1 MGCDRSQWSYFLRL
15 EIIIFLSYKFTY
27 VNLYRSNHTKLFF
40 FIVYI
45 ALRFFRCI
53 LANRRDIE
61 EGKDM
66 LDSELISSRV
76 KILALY
82 PLIPDVASRFTEMKR
97 MRRVQSVIVII

>member
-1 MGCDRSQWSYFLRL
+1 MGCDRSQWSYFLRF

-27 VNLYRSNHTKLFF
+27 VNLYQSNHTKLFF
-40 FIVYI
+40 FYCVYCF
-45 ALRFFRCI
+45 AI
-53 LANRRDIE
+53 LSIFANRRDIE

-66 LDSELISSRV
+66 LDSELISSRI

-82 PLIPDVASRFTEMKR
+82 PLNPDVASRFTEMKR